1 MSTQPKYTKQA
12 LIAVVDDDQSVCE
25 ALESLLESIGMDAA
39 TFGSARSF
47 LESPRFSS
55 VACAILDVSMPEMDG
70 IELQRH
76 LVATHPIPIIFITAH
91 WDEKTQQ
98 QAMQAGAVRFLS
110 KPFSDNA
117 LIDALQSALNA

>member
-1 MSTQPKYTKQA
+1 MSTQAKSIKPG

-47 LESPRFSS
+47 LESPQFPK

-76 LVATHPIPIIFITAH
+76 LVAKHPIPIIFITAH
-91 WDEKTQQ
+91 WDETTAQE
-98 QAMQAGAVRFLS
+98 AMQAGAVKFLS
-110 KPFSDNA
+110 KPFSDDA
-117 LIDALQSALNA
+117 LIDALQTALNA

>member
-1 MSTQPKYTKQA
+1 MTAQEKSLKHA

-25 ALESLLESIGMDAA
+25 ALESLLESMGFDAA

-47 LESPRFSS
+47 LESPEFPS
-55 VACAILDVSMPEMDG
+55 VDCAILDVSMPEMDG

-76 LVATHPIPIIFITAH
+76 LVASHPIPIIFITAH
-91 WDEKTQQ
+91 WDQKTQQ

-110 KPFSDNA
+110 KPFSDDA

>member
-1 MSTQPKYTKQA
+1 MSTAQKGFKQD
-12 LIAVVDDDQSVCE
+12 LVAVVDDDQSVCE
-25 ALESLLESIGMDAA
+25 ALESLLESIGLNAA

-47 LESPRFSS
+47 LESPKLRS

-91 WDEKTQQ
+91 FDQKTQS

-110 KPFSDNA
+110 KPFSDDA

>member
-1 MSTQPKYTKQA
+1 MSTQPKSLKQA

-25 ALESLLESIGMDAA
+25 ALESLLESIGFDAA

-47 LESPRFSS
+47 LESPKFPR
-55 VACAILDVSMPEMDG
+55 VDCAILDVSMPEMDG

-76 LVATHPIPIIFITAH
+76 LVANHPIPIIFITAH
-91 WDEKTQQ
+91 WDKKTQQ

-110 KPFSDNA
+110 KPFSDDA

>member
-1 MSTQPKYTKQA
+1 MSTTQKGFNQD
-12 LIAVVDDDQSVCE
+12 LVAVVDDDQSVCE
-25 ALESLLESIGMDAA
+25 ALESLLESIGLNPA

-47 LESPRFSS
+47 LESPTLRS

-76 LVATHPIPIIFITAH
+76 LVAIHPIPIIFITAH
-91 WDEKTQQ
+91 ADERTRS

-110 KPFSDNA
+110 KPFSDDA
-117 LIDALQSALNA
+117 LIDALHTALNA